1 MAALPLIGL
10 VASLAA
16 GATTAVGTIMAGKA
30 AQAQGEAQQYAAN
43 LEAQNLNVRAKEE
56 RALAQRDAFE
66 LRRNKEMA
74 LSSLQAKSAASGFM
88 PTDPSSLALADEIS
102 KYGTVQEQ
110 MAQYGGQSAARNT
123 RFAAWGKTYEGQLAK
138 TFGDN
143 AMSRSYVGAAGSI
156 LGGIGGGLSQYSTM
170 TRKPTA
176 TGRYG

>member
-1 MAALPLIGL
+1 MAALPIIAA
-10 VASLAA
+10 VATLAA
-16 GATTAVGTIMAGKA
+16 GATAAVGSIMAGKA
-30 AQAQGEAQQYAAN
+30 AQAEGEAKQYAAN
-43 LEAQNLNVRAKEE
+43 LEAANLNVKAKDD

-66 LRRNKEMA
+66 LRRKKEMA
-74 LSSLQAKSAASGFM
+74 LSSLQSRAAASGFM

-143 AMSRSYVGAAGSI
+143 AMTRSYVGATGSI
-156 LGGIGGGLSQYSTM
+156 LGGIGGGISQYSSM
-170 TRKPTA
+170 TRRPST